1 LFGLIRGSNISG
13 ESTKAYPNAETNAAH
28 EKVLN
33 TVNIKSNL
41 LNQNKLLATL
51 VIKA

>member
-1 LFGLIRGSNISG
+1 V